1 LTGAFDVVII
11 GAGIAGCACA
21 REFAEAGVQVAL
33 IERDAPASGATGAG
47 MGHIVAM
54 DDSPA
59 QLALTHY
66 ARSLW
71 QKLTA
76 ELPTTVEY
84 EERGT
89 LWIAADE
96 EEMAQAYAKRSGYAR
111 AKIRTE
117 LLDAAALADAEPRL
131 RPGLVGAL
139 LVPED
144 GVLYAPAAALY
155 LLQAAQRA
163 GARLIHGTVTSASA
177 GAVTL
182 SDGTTLASDHI
193 VIATGVDMD
202 IVPWVRLK
210 KRKGHLVIT
219 DRYPGFVRH
228 QLVELGYLKSAHSTV
243 SDSVAFNIQPRM
255 TGQLLIGSSRQ
266 YGQEDRAVD
275 ASVVAA
281 MLRRAY
287 EYMPQLASLSATRVW
302 TGFRAAT
309 SDKLPLIGPTR
320 DPTLYLLAGFEGLG
334 ITVAPAAARLLAD
347 QLLARKTI
355 IDPIPYL
362 PERMTRTEAI
372 LA

>member
-1 LTGAFDVVII
+1 MTDAFDVVVV

-21 REFAEAGVQVAL
+21 RELTDAGVQVAVV
-33 IERDAPASGATGAG
+33 ERDAPGGGATAAG
-47 MGHIVAM
+47 MGHIVVM

-71 QKLTA
+71 QKLTS
-76 ELPTTVEY
+76 ELPAAVEY

-89 LWIAADE
+89 LWIAADH
-96 EEMAQAYAKRSGYAR
+96 EEMAQVHTKHAVCTGAGVRS
-111 AKIRTE
+111 E
-117 LLDAAALADAEPRL
+117 VLDAVALSEAEPRL
-131 RPGLVGAL
+131 RTGLAGAL
-139 LVPED
+139 LVPD
-144 GVLYAPAAALY
+144 DAILYPPAAARY

-163 GARLIHGTVTSASA
+163 GARLIRGTVTRAGN

-182 SDGTTLASDHI
+182 SDGTMLASDHI
-193 VIATGVDMD
+193 VIATGVEVSMF
-202 IVPWVRLK
+202 PWIRLK

-228 QLVELGYLKSAHSTV
+228 QLVELGYLKSAHATT
-243 SDSVAFNIQPRM
+243 SDSVAFNVQPRM

-266 YGQEDRAVD
+266 YMQED
-275 ASVVAA
+275 ASVDATVVDR

-309 SDKLPLIGPTR
+309 SDKLPLIGPTH
-320 DPTLYLLAGFEGLG
+320 DPTLYMLAGFEGLG
-334 ITVAPAAARLLAD
+334 ITMAPAAARLLTD
-347 QLLARKTI
+347 HLLARQAA
-355 IDPIPYL
+355 IDPAPYL
-362 PERMTRTEAI
+362 PERMARAETI
-372 LA
+372 LV

>member
-1 LTGAFDVVII
+1 LTDAFDVVIV

-21 REFAEAGVQVAL
+21 RELTEAGVQVA
-33 IERDAPASGATGAG
+33 IVERDAPGGGATAAG
-47 MGHIVAM
+47 MGHIVVM

-66 ARSLW
+66 ARTLW

-76 ELPTTVEY
+76 ELPAAVEY

-96 EEMAQAYAKRSGYAR
+96 EEMAQVHAKQASSVR
-111 AKIRTE
+111 AGVRCE
-117 LLDAAALADAEPRL
+117 VLDAAALREAEPRL
-131 RPGLVGAL
+131 RQGLAGAL
-139 LVPED
+139 LVPD
-144 GVLYAPAAALY
+144 DAILYPPAAARY

-163 GARLIHGTVTSASA
+163 GARLIRGTVSRAGH

-193 VIATGVDMD
+193 VIATGIEVSMF
-202 IVPWVRLK
+202 PWIRLK

-228 QLVELGYLKSAHSTV
+228 QLVELGYLKSAHATS
-243 SDSVAFNIQPRM
+243 SDSVAFNVQPRI

-266 YGQEDRAVD
+266 YMQDDAAVD
-275 ASVVAA
+275 AAVVER
-281 MLRRAY
+281 MLHRAY
-287 EYMPQLASLSATRVW
+287 EYMPQLASLSATRAW

-309 SDKLPLIGPTR
+309 SDKLPLIGPTH
-320 DPTLYLLAGFEGLG
+320 DATLYILAGFEGLG
-334 ITVAPAAARLLAD
+334 ITIAPAAARLLAD
-347 QLLARKTI
+347 HLLARKSA
-355 IDPIPYL
+355 IDPAPYL
-362 PERMTRTEAI
+362 AERMARTETI

>member
-1 LTGAFDVVII
+1 LTGAFDVVIV

-21 REFAEAGVQVAL
+21 REFAEAGVQVAI
-33 IERDAPASGATGAG
+33 IERDSPASGATAAG
-47 MGHIVAM
+47 MGHIVTM

-66 ARSLW
+66 AGSLW

-76 ELPTTVEY
+76 ELPAAVEY

-89 LWIAADE
+89 LWIAADAD
-96 EEMAQAYAKRSGYAR
+96 EMAQVYAKHAAYTRAQIRS
-111 AKIRTE
+111 E
-117 LLDAAALADAEPRL
+117 VLDAAALAEAEPRL
-131 RPGLVGAL
+131 RSGLAGAL
-139 LVPED
+139 LVPD
-144 GVLYAPAAALY
+144 DAVLYAPAAALY

-177 GAVTL
+177 GAVTM
-182 SDGTTLASDHI
+182 SDGTALASDHI
-193 VIATGVDMD
+193 VIATGADAG

-219 DRYPGFVRH
+219 DRYPGFARH
-228 QLVELGYLKSAHSTV
+228 QLVELGYLKSAHSTESV
-243 SDSVAFNIQPRM
+243 SVAFNIQPRI
-255 TGQLLIGSSRQ
+255 TGQLLIGSSRE
-266 YGQEDRAVD
+266 YGQEDMAAD

-309 SDKLPLIGPTR
+309 SDELPLIGPTH
-320 DPTLYLLAGFEGLG
+320 DPTLYLLVGFEGLG
-334 ITVAPAAARLLAD
+334 ITLAPAAARLLVD
-347 QLLARKTI
+347 QLLARKTAI
-355 IDPIPYL
+355 EPAPYL
-362 PERMTRTEAI
+362 PQRLTRTEAI
-372 LA
+372 FA